1 MTARVGVLAVMAV
14 ALIIAPSLIDLPMNL
29 IWNASPSVPTGLYWR
44 HPASDLSVGD
54 LVVVTAP
61 AALADFLSKRGY
73 LPAGMPL
80 LKLVAALAGQDV
92 CRVGL
97 EITVDGVLHG
107 TALASDRS
115 GRPLPVWH
123 GCQRVRVG
131 DIFFMNPDVRDSFD
145 GRYFGPISARSVL
158 GRAIPIWTFDRP
170 DDTAESRPIRSNDD
184 AVSSL
189 SSPEK
194 E

>member
-1 MTARVGVLAVMAV
+1 VTARVGVLAVMAV
-14 ALIIAPSLIDLPMNL
+14 ALIVAPSLIDLPMNM

-61 AALADFLSKRGY
+61 AALADFLSQRGY

-97 EITVDGVLHG
+97 EIIVDGVLLG
-107 TALASDRS
+107 TALAADHS
-115 GRPLPVWH
+115 GRPLPVWQD
-123 GCQRVRVG
+123 CRRVQAG
-131 DIFFMNPDVRDSFD
+131 DIFLMNPDVSDSFD
-145 GRYFGPISARSVL
+145 GRYFGPISARSIL

-170 DDTAESRPIRSNDD
+170 YDAAGSRPIRSNDD
-184 AVSSL
+184 AVSSP
-189 SSPEK
+189 SQSGQE
-194 E
+194 